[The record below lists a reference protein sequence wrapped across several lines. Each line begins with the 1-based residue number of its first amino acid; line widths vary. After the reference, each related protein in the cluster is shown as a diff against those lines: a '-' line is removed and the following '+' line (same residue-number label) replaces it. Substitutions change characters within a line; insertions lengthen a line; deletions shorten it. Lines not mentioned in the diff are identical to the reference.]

1 MTDQQK
7 IRNVAIIAHVD
18 HGKTSLVDALMKQSH
33 LFRDNQKEMSE
44 NLILDFNELEREK
57 GITILAK
64 NISIPFQDYKINII
78 DTPGHADFGGEVERT
93 LTMADGVIL
102 LIDAQEGPMP
112 QTRFVLKKAFELN
125 LKPILIINKIDKAH
139 ADPAYALD
147 KATDLFL
154 MLATNEEQLDFPT
167 LYAIGREGKIWNEI
181 PEGDPTTWAKL
192 PGDIQPLLE
201 KIVETIP
208 APKGDINEP
217 FLMQVGAMDYD
228 LHVGRS
234 LIGKIRRGTVK
245 KGDPIV
251 LLLENNKGETERYTG
266 KVEKL
271 QTRIGLEFKDI
282 DSAGAGEIVSMS
294 GIDVS
299 AMGGTICSP
308 KLEEKLPGIRISN
321 PSVQIT
327 FEANTSPY
335 AGKEG
340 KFVTMKL
347 LQQRLDYEKET
358 NVGLT
363 IKKID
368 EGRCS
373 VAGRG
378 ELQLSILIE
387 TLRREGY
394 EFQVRRPE
402 VVLQEIDGV
411 MSEPLEDLYVD
422 VPEEYAGEVTQIVS
436 KRKAELISMDTE
448 NGQTKFVYRILTRNL
463 LGLRTSL
470 LTATKGNVILANY
483 LAEYVPFTKQAELF
497 RKGVLIA
504 TETGEATSYALD
516 MVQERG
522 DLFIK
527 PADKVYEGMIVGI
540 NKFQDDIE
548 VNAVRAKHATNIR
561 SATAD
566 AGIKLKP
573 PVQLSIEFALAFLAK
588 DEMLEVTPKNLRLR
602 KILLG
607 KTQRDVQRRKERN
620 IEADAAH
627 NNA

>member
-1 MTDQQK
+1 MTDQTK

-33 LFRDNQKEMSE
+33 LFRDNQREMNE

-57 GITILAK
+57 GITIKAK
-64 NISIPFQDYKINII
+64 NISIAYKDYKINII

-125 LKPILIINKIDKAH
+125 LKPILVINKIDKSH
-139 ADPAYALD
+139 ADPKRALD

-154 MLATNEEQLDFPT
+154 MLATHEDQLSFPT
-167 LYAIGREGKIWNEI
+167 LYAIGREGKIWQTI

-192 PGDIQPLLE
+192 PGSIEPILE
-201 KIVETIP
+201 TIVHTIP
-208 APKGDINEP
+208 APQGDKEGP
-217 FLMQVGAMDYD
+217 FLMQVAAMDYD

-234 LIGKIRRGTVK
+234 LIGRIRRGEAS

-251 LLLENNKGETERYTG
+251 LLYENERGETERMTG
-266 KVEKL
+266 RIDKL
-271 QTRIGLEFKDI
+271 QTRVGLIFEDV
-282 DSAGAGEIVSMS
+282 DSATTGDIISIN
-294 GIDVS
+294 GIDAS
-299 AMGGTICSP
+299 AIGGTICSP
-308 KLEEKLPGIRISN
+308 KQEEKLPAIKISN

-335 AGKEG
+335 SGKEG

-402 VVLQEIDGV
+402 VVLQKIDGV
-411 MSEPLEDLYVD
+411 ISEPVEELFVD

-436 KRKAELISMDTE
+436 KRKGELISMDTE
-448 NGQTKFVYRILTRNL
+448 NGQTKFMYRMLTRNL
-463 LGLRTSL
+463 LGIRTAL
-470 LTATKGNVILANY
+470 LTATKGNVIMANY
-483 LAEYVPFTKQAELF
+483 LTGYVPFTKQPELF

-504 TETGEATSYALD
+504 TETGDATSYALD
-516 MVQERG
+516 TSQERG
-522 DLFIK
+522 DLFVK
-527 PADKVYEGMIVGI
+527 PGDKLYEGMIVGI

-573 PVQLSIEFALAFLAK
+573 PLPLSIEFALAFLAK

-602 KILLG
+602 KIILV
-607 KTQRDVQRRKERN
+607 KSMRDVQKRRERN
-620 IEADAAH
+620 MNEDAQG
-627 NNA
+627 

>member
-1 MTDQQK
+1 MIDQAK

-33 LFRDNQKEMSE
+33 LFRDNQKEMNE

-57 GITILAK
+57 GITIKAK
-64 NISIPFQDYKINII
+64 NISIDYKDYKINII

-125 LKPILIINKIDKAH
+125 LKPILIINKIDKSH
-139 ADPAYALD
+139 ADPKKALD

-154 MLATNEEQLDFPT
+154 MLATQDYQLDFKT
-167 LYAIGREGKIWNEI
+167 LYAIGREGKIWNSI
-181 PEGDPTTWAKL
+181 PEGDPTSWAKL
-192 PGDIQPLLE
+192 PGDITPLLDA
-201 KIVETIP
+201 IVDTIP
-208 APKGDINEP
+208 APSGDSNGD
-217 FLMQVGAMDYD
+217 FLMQVAAMDYD
-228 LHVGRS
+228 THVGRS
-234 LIGKIRRGTVK
+234 LIGRVRRGTAKV
-245 KGDPIV
+245 GAPVV
-251 LLLENNKGETERYTG
+251 LLYENEKGEPQKQSGRID
-266 KVEKL
+266 KL
-271 QTRIGLEFKDI
+271 QTRIGLEFREAPEAMTGDI
-282 DSAGAGEIVSMS
+282 ISIN

-299 AMGGTICSP
+299 AIGATLCKPGS
-308 KLEEKLPGIRISN
+308 EERLPAIKISN
-321 PSVQIT
+321 PSVKIT

-373 VAGRG
+373 VSGRG

-402 VVLQEIDGV
+402 VVLQEINGQTC
-411 MSEPLEDLYVD
+411 EPVEELYVD
-422 VPEEYAGEVTQIVS
+422 VPEAYAGEVTQIVN
-436 KRKAELISMDTE
+436 KRKGELITMETE
-448 NGQTKFVYRILTRNL
+448 NGQTQFVYKMLTRNL
-463 LGLRTSL
+463 LGLRTAL
-470 LTATKGNVILANY
+470 LTSTKGNVILGNY
-483 LAEYVPFTKQAELF
+483 LADYIPFTKQAELF

-504 TETGEATSYALD
+504 TETGEATSYALN
-516 MVQERG
+516 MCQERG
-522 DLFIK
+522 DLFVS
-527 PADKVYEGMIVGI
+527 PSEKVYEGMIVGI
-540 NKFQDDIE
+540 NKFQDDID

-573 PVQLSIEFALAFLAK
+573 PMPVSIEFALAFIAK
-588 DEMLEVTPKNLRLR
+588 DEMLEVTPKTLRIR
-602 KILLG
+602 KIILN
-607 KTQRDVQRRKERN
+607 KTLRDVAKRRDRN
-620 IEADAAH
+620 IEQDAA
-627 NNA
+627 N

>member
-1 MTDQQK
+1 MTDQAH

-18 HGKTSLVDALMKQSH
+18 HGKTSLVDSLMKQSH
-33 LFRDNQKEMSE
+33 LFRDNQKEMNE

-57 GITILAK
+57 GITIQAK
-64 NISIPFQDYKINII
+64 NISIPYKDYKINII

-112 QTRFVLKKAFELN
+112 QTRFVLKRALELQ
-125 LKPILIINKIDKAH
+125 LQPILIINKIDKSH
-139 ADPAYALD
+139 ADPKHALD
-147 KATDLFL
+147 KANDLFL
-154 MLATNEEQLDFPT
+154 MLAKRDEDLEFPV
-167 LYAIGREGKIWNEI
+167 LYAIGREGKVWKQI
-181 PEGDPTTWAKL
+181 PEGDPTTWAQL
-192 PGDIQPLLE
+192 PGDITPILE
-201 KIVETIP
+201 TIVERIP
-208 APKGDINEP
+208 APKGDKDAP
-217 FLMQVGAMDYD
+217 FLMQVAAMDYD

-234 LIGKIRRGTVK
+234 LIGKIRQGEAK
-245 KGDPIV
+245 KGDSII
-251 LLLENNKGETERYTG
+251 LLHPDSKGEVAKYKG
-266 KVEKL
+266 KIDKL
-271 QTRIGLEFKDI
+271 QTRVGIVFQDTDKATTGDI
-282 DSAGAGEIVSMS
+282 ISIS

-299 AMGGTICSP
+299 AIGGTVGSP
-308 KLEEKLPGIRISN
+308 EQTEVLPAIKISN

-363 IKKID
+363 IKRID

-402 VVLQEIDGV
+402 VVLQKIDGV
-411 MSEPLEDLYVD
+411 LSEPVEELYID
-422 VPEEYAGEVTQIVS
+422 VPDEYAGEITQIVS
-436 KRKAELISMDTE
+436 KRKGELISMDSE
-448 NGQTKFVYRILTRNL
+448 NGQTKFMYKILTRNL
-463 LGLRTSL
+463 LGIRTVL
-470 LTATKGNVILANY
+470 LTSTKGNVIMANY
-483 LAEYVPFTKQAELF
+483 LAEYVPFTKQPELF

-522 DLFIK
+522 DIFVQ
-527 PADKVYEGMIVGI
+527 PSDKVYEGMIVGI
-540 NKFQDDIE
+540 NKFQEDIE
-548 VNAVRAKHATNIR
+548 VNASRAKHATNIR

-588 DEMLEVTPKNLRLR
+588 DEMLEVTPQNLRLR
-602 KILLG
+602 KIHLS
-607 KTQRDVQRRKERN
+607 KTSRDVAKRQERN
-620 IEADAAH
+620 L
-627 NNA
+627 NS

>member
-1 MTDQQK
+1 MTDQTH

-33 LFRDNQKEMSE
+33 LFRDNQKEMNE

-57 GITILAK
+57 GITIQAK
-64 NISIPFQDYKINII
+64 NISIPFKDFKINII

-112 QTRFVLKKAFELN
+112 QTRFVLKRALELQ
-125 LKPILIINKIDKAH
+125 LKPILIINKIDKSH
-139 ADPAYALD
+139 ADPKRALD
-147 KATDLFL
+147 KANDLFL
-154 MLATNEEQLDFPT
+154 MLAKRDEDLEFPT
-167 LYAIGREGKIWNEI
+167 LYAIGREGKVWRQI
-181 PEGDPTTWAKL
+181 PEGDPNTWAKL
-192 PGDIQPLLE
+192 PGDITPILE
-201 KIVETIP
+201 TIVEHIP
-208 APKGDINEP
+208 APKGDKTEP
-217 FLMQVGAMDYD
+217 FMMQVASMDYD
-228 LHVGRS
+228 THVGRS
-234 LIGKIRRGTVK
+234 LIGKIRRGEAR

-251 LLLENNKGETERYTG
+251 LLLPNQKGEVERYKG
-266 KVEKL
+266 KIEKL
-271 QTRIGLEFKDI
+271 QTRIGLEFKDV
-282 DSAGAGEIVSMS
+282 DLATTGDIVSFS

-299 AMGGTICSP
+299 AIGGTVCSP
-308 KLEEKLPGIRISN
+308 EKEEVLPGIKISN

-378 ELQLSILIE
+378 ELQLGILIE

-411 MSEPLEDLYVD
+411 TSEPVEELFID
-422 VPEEYAGEVTQIVS
+422 VPDEYAGEITQIVS
-436 KRKAELISMDTE
+436 KRKGELISMDSE
-448 NGQTKFVYRILTRNL
+448 NGQTKFMYKILTRNL
-463 LGLRTSL
+463 LGIRTVM
-470 LTATKGNVILANY
+470 LTSTKGNVIMANY
-483 LAEYVPFTKQAELF
+483 LSDYVPYTKQAELF

-504 TETGEATSYALD
+504 TETGDATSYALN
-516 MVQERG
+516 MCQERG
-522 DLFIK
+522 DLFVQ
-527 PADKVYEGMIVGI
+527 PADKIYEGMIVGI
-540 NKFQDDIE
+540 NKFPEDIE

-573 PVQLSIEFALAFLAK
+573 PAQLSIEFALSFLAK

-602 KILLG
+602 KIHLT
-607 KTQRDVQRRKERN
+607 KTARDVQKRKERN
-620 IEADAAH
+620 LDADAA
-627 NNA
+627 N

>member
-1 MTDQQK
+1 MTDQAH

-33 LFRDNQKEMSE
+33 LFRDNQKEMNE

-57 GITILAK
+57 GITIQAK
-64 NISIPFQDYKINII
+64 NISIPYKDYKINII

-112 QTRFVLKKAFELN
+112 QTRFVLKRALELQ
-125 LKPILIINKIDKAH
+125 LQPILIINKIDKSH
-139 ADPAYALD
+139 ADPKHALD
-147 KATDLFL
+147 KANDLFL
-154 MLATNEEQLDFPT
+154 MLAKRDEDLEFPT
-167 LYAIGREGKIWNEI
+167 LYAIGREGKVWTTL

-192 PGDIQPLLE
+192 PGDITPILE
-201 KIVETIP
+201 TIIERIP
-208 APKGDINEP
+208 APKGDKDGP
-217 FLMQVGAMDYD
+217 FQMQVASMDYD
-228 LHVGRS
+228 THLGRS
-234 LIGKIRRGTVK
+234 FIGRIRRGEAK
-245 KGDPIV
+245 KGAPIV
-251 LLLENNKGETERYTG
+251 LLQPDPLTGEVTKYKGKIDR
-266 KVEKL
+266 L
-271 QTRIGLEFKDI
+271 QSRIGLEFKDTELAATG
-282 DSAGAGEIVSMS
+282 DIVSFS
-294 GIDVS
+294 GIDIS
-299 AMGGTICSP
+299 AIGGTVCAP
-308 KLEEKLPGIRISN
+308 ELEEILPAIKISN

-363 IKKID
+363 IKRID

-402 VVLQEIDGV
+402 VVLQRINNV
-411 MSEPLEDLYVD
+411 LCEPVEELFVD
-422 VPEEYAGEVTQIVS
+422 VPDEYAGEVTQIVN
-436 KRKAELISMDTE
+436 KRKGDLMSMESE
-448 NGQTKFVYRILTRNL
+448 NGQTKFVYKILTRNL
-463 LGLRTSL
+463 LGIRNVMLTS
-470 LTATKGNVILANY
+470 TKGNVIMANY
-483 LAEYVPFTKQAELF
+483 LSEYIPVTKQPELF
-497 RKGVLIA
+497 RKGVLVA
-504 TETGEATSYALD
+504 TEQGDATSYALN
-516 MVQERG
+516 MSQERG
-522 DLFIK
+522 DLFVS
-527 PADKVYEGMIVGI
+527 PSDKIYEGMIVGI
-540 NKFQDDIE
+540 NKFPDDID

-573 PVQLSIEFALAFLAK
+573 SIPLSIEFALAFLAK

-602 KILLG
+602 KIHLT
-607 KTQRDVQRRKERN
+607 KTAREIANRKERGMN
-620 IEADAAH
+620 HA
-627 NNA
+627 